1 MPVPPLVML
10 AALCVVAS
18 VPLLWWSISSARPAN
33 RAAVEN
39 LVGGHRGVA
48 DLREVV
54 LTRSA
59 HERAVR
65 PMFGSMGA
73 RLRRLT
79 PVGIVES
86 LERRIALAGRPAAW
100 PIERVLAAKLIAGG
114 IGITVALLY
123 FFSNPSFGQLLKA
136 GAMAAFGFFAVD
148 LQLQAKGK
156 ERQKVIEQA
165 LPDVLDQ
172 MTICVEAGLGFEA
185 AMVRAGRTGKGPM
198 ADELVRTL
206 QEMQVGVGRGE
217 ALRNL
222 GKRTSVPDLRQFT
235 TAIVQAE
242 AYGIP
247 VADVLR
253 TQAAELRLKRRQR
266 AEEKA
271 MKIPVK
277 IIFPLVFCI
286 LPCMFIIILGPAA
299 INIYTGLLN

>member
-1 MPVPPLVML
+1 MPILVL
-10 AALCVVAS
+10 AAALAVAAS
-18 VPLLWWSISSARPAN
+18 IPLLWWSVSSARPAN

-48 DLREVV
+48 DFREVV

-59 HERAVR
+59 HDRTVA
-65 PMFGSMGA
+65 PMLHTLGQ
-73 RLRRLT
+73 RLRGLT
-79 PVGIVES
+79 PVGMIEK
-86 LERRIALAGRPAAW
+86 LDRRLALAGRPAAW
-100 PIERVLAAKLIAGG
+100 PLDRVLAFKLVFGVLGTCAG
-114 IGITVALLY
+114 IYYFLSDPSLKRLL
-123 FFSNPSFGQLLKA
+123 FGA
-136 GAMAAFGFFAVD
+136 GMAALGFWGAD
-148 LQLQAKGK
+148 LQLYSKGK
-156 ERQKVIEQA
+156 ERQKAIEQA

-185 AMVRAGRTGKGPM
+185 AMVRAGRSGKGPL

-206 QEMQVGVGRGE
+206 QEMQVGVGRGT

-222 GKRTSVPDLRQFT
+222 ATRSNAPDLRHFT

-242 AYGIP
+242 SYGIP

-266 AEEKA
+266 AEERA

-277 IIFPLVFCI
+277 IVIPLVLCI
-286 LPCMFIIILGPAA
+286 LPSLFIIILGPAA
-299 INIYTGLLN
+299 ITIYQNIVAR

>member
-1 MPVPPLVML
+1 MPIFVFVGAVAV
-10 AALCVVAS
+10 AAS
-18 VPLLWWSISSARPAN
+18 IPILWWSISSAQPVN
-33 RAAVEN
+33 RSAAVEN

-59 HERAVR
+59 RERAVA
-65 PMFGSMGA
+65 PFMHSLGE

-79 PVGIVES
+79 PVGMIET
-86 LERRIALAGRPAAW
+86 LDHRLALAGRPAAW
-100 PIERVLAAKLIAGG
+100 PLDRVLAAKLVGG
-114 IGITVALLY
+114 L
-123 FFSNPSFGQLLKA
+123 FGT
-136 GAMAAFGFFAVD
+136 AFGAWYFLSDPSLKRLLFSSAIAAIAFFAAD
-148 LQLQAKGK
+148 LQLYSKGK
-156 ERQKVIEQA
+156 ERQKSIEQA

-185 AMVRAGRTGKGPM
+185 AMVRAGRSGKGPM

-222 GKRTSVPDLRQFT
+222 ALRSEAPDLRHFT
-235 TAIVQAE
+235 SAIVQAE

-266 AEEKA
+266 AEERA

-277 IIFPLVFCI
+277 IVIPLVLCI
-286 LPCMFIIILGPAA
+286 LPSLFIIILGPAA
-299 INIYTGLLN
+299 INIYNNIVAR

>member
-1 MPVPPLVML
+1 MPILVL
-10 AALCVVAS
+10 AAAVAVAAS
-18 VPLLWWSISSARPAN
+18 IPLLWWSVSSARPAN

-39 LVGGHRGVA
+39 LVGGSKGIA

-59 HERAVR
+59 HDRTVA
-65 PMFGSMGA
+65 PMLHTLVQ
-73 RLRRLT
+73 RLRRMT
-79 PVGIVES
+79 PVGMIEK
-86 LERRIALAGRPAAW
+86 LDQRLALAGRPTAW
-100 PIERVLAAKLIAGG
+100 PLDRVLAFKLVAGVLGTGVG
-114 IGITVALLY
+114 IYY
-123 FFSNPSFGQLLKA
+123 FLSDPSFKRLLFGA
-136 GAMAAFGFFAVD
+136 GMAALGFWGAD
-148 LQLQAKGK
+148 LQLHSKGK
-156 ERQKVIEQA
+156 ERQKAIEQA

-185 AMVRAGRTGKGPM
+185 AMVRAGRSGKGPL

-206 QEMQVGVGRGE
+206 QEMQVGVARGT

-222 GKRTSVPDLRQFT
+222 ATRSNAPDLRHFT

-242 AYGIP
+242 SYGIP

-266 AEEKA
+266 AEERA

-277 IIFPLVFCI
+277 IVIPLVLCI
-286 LPCMFIIILGPAA
+286 LPSLFIIILGPAA
-299 INIYTGLLN
+299 ISIYKNILSQ